1 MARTEDEKERALE
14 VGRRIAQAR
23 KEVNGTGMTQ
33 RELADLLGVS
43 ERSVAAYEAGEVI
56 PYRFMRDLENYLDRP
71 ASWILHGTEV
81 VDRDEQLQ
89 EILTQIKALRSE
101 VQRALA
107 GLPLAQPLAQRDL
120 T

>member
-71 ASWILHGTEV
+71 ASWILHGTETI
-81 VDRDEQLQ
+81 DRDDQLL
-89 EILTQIKALRSE
+89 ELLNQIKALRAE
-101 VQRALA
+101 VRKLIK
-107 GLPLAQPLAQRDL
+107 
-120 T
+120 